1 MKFEYTEEQ
10 KMIRSTVREFAQNV
24 IAERAADID
33 ESEEFPADIWKKMGD
48 LGFLSLTLPKEY
60 GGAEADHVSC
70 SILIEEVAK
79 VSASLGNALAGNK
92 IGHDFMV
99 RFASEDQKNKYL
111 ESVGK
116 GEKLMAFTATEPGGG
131 SDVSALKTKAVRKG
145 DKYVINGNKIFVT
158 FGSLAEFYIAIAR
171 TNDTPGHRGLSAIL
185 VERDRP
191 GLIVGKKEKLMG
203 VRGIGTSEIVYEDCE
218 VPVENMIGNE
228 GEGFK
233 YAMKSFDNGRIVIA
247 SLALGIAQG
256 ALEEATKYAVQR
268 EAFGQTISNFQGIQ
282 FMLADAEAKIEAARL
297 LIYQACY
304 LKDQG
309 LPYTREAAIA
319 KLYASDV
326 AQEVTTDA
334 VQIHGGFGYT
344 KDYPVE
350 RMYRDAK
357 ITQIFEGT
365 NQIQRMIIAR
375 NLLKNYQ

>member
-1 MKFEYTEEQ
+1 MQFNLTEEQ
-10 KMIRSTVREFAQNV
+10 EMIRKTVREFAQEV
-24 IAERAADID
+24 IAERASDID
-33 ESEEFPADIWKKMGD
+33 ETEKFPKDIWKQMGE

-60 GGAEADHVSC
+60 GGMAADHVSY
-70 SILIEEVAK
+70 SIMIEEISK
-79 VSASLGNALAGNK
+79 CSASMGNAVAGNK
-92 IGHDFMV
+92 IGQDFMAN
-99 RFASEDQKNKYL
+99 FASEVQKNKYV

-116 GEKLMAFTATEPGGG
+116 GETIMAFTATEPSGG
-131 SDVSALKTKAVRKG
+131 SDVSAIQTKAVPKD
-145 DKYVINGNKIFVT
+145 DKFIINGNKIFVT
-158 FGSLAEFYIAIAR
+158 FGELAEFYLAIAR
-171 TNDTPGHRGLSAIL
+171 TNDQSGHKGMSAII
-185 VERDRP
+185 VERSRS
-191 GLIVGKKEKLMG
+191 GLKIGKKEKLMG
-203 VRGIGTSEIVYEDCE
+203 VRGIGTSEIIYEDCE
-218 VPVENMIGNE
+218 VPAENLIGNE

-233 YAMKSFDNGRIVIA
+233 YAMKSFDNGRIGIA

-256 ALEEATKYAVQR
+256 ALEQATKYAVQR

-282 FMLADAEAKIEAARL
+282 FMLADAESKIEAARL

-326 AQEVTTDA
+326 AEEVTTNA

-350 RMYRDAK
+350 RMYRDSK
-357 ITQIFEGT
+357 ITQIYEGT

-375 NLLKNYQ
+375 NRLKNYQ